1 MRALVT
7 GSNGFV
13 GGHLTNYLLAQPSL
27 EVIGVDVGPA
37 RNVTFPTYSVDLC
50 DAEGVGGLVHDIRP
64 DLVFHLA
71 AQAAVQVAWS
81 DRGRT
86 VVNNLL
92 AQMYLIEALLA
103 ANLRP
108 RMLVVGSADEY
119 GLVRPD
125 ELPVKETNPL
135 RPNSPYAVSKI
146 GQDMMG
152 YQYYLS
158 HNMPIVRVRP
168 FNHFGPGQSDLFVAA
183 SFAKQIAEI
192 ERGLREPV
200 LSVGNMAAK
209 RDFTDVRDIVRAYW
223 MLARTGTPGEVYN
236 LGSGRPLAIS
246 YLLERLLALSS
257 VHIEVSIDAARL
269 RPSDIPELVCDYG
282 KAEAEVGWRPTIPL
296 EQTLQDLLDY
306 WRVRTGTGGG

>member
-7 GSNGFV
+7 GSGGFV
-13 GGHLTNYLLAQPSL
+13 GGHLIDHLLAKPGL
-27 EVIGVDVGPA
+27 EVIGVDVGPPRSTA
-37 RNVTFPTYSVDLC
+37 FPTYAVDLC
-50 DAEGVGGLVHDIRP
+50 DADAASGLVRDIRP

-86 VVNNLL
+86 LVNNLL
-92 AQMYLIEALLA
+92 AQMYLIEAVLA

-146 GQDMMG
+146 GQDMMA
-152 YQYYLS
+152 YQYFLS
-158 HNMPIVRVRP
+158 HNLPIVRVRP

-183 SFAKQIAEI
+183 AFAKQISEI

-200 LSVGNMAAK
+200 LSVGNLAAK

-223 MLARTGTPGEVYN
+223 LLTQAGTAGEVYN

-246 YLLERLLALSS
+246 DLLDRLLALSS
-257 VHIEVSIDAARL
+257 ARIEVRTDAARL
-269 RPSDIPELVCDYG
+269 RPSDIPVLVCDYG
-282 KAEAEVGWRPTIPL
+282 KAEAEIGWRPTIPL
-296 EQTLQDLLDY
+296 EQTLQDILDY